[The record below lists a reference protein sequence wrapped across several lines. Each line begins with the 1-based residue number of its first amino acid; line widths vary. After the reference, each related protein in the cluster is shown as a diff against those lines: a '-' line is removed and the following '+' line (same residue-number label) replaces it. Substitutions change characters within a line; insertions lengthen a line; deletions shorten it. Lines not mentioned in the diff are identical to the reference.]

1 MLMHSCCS
9 ILFNM
14 LSGFDLNSKR
24 IQNSFENKFGNLI
37 WKKKRKFFS
46 PSPFLI
52 LAAGP
57 TSPPAGPVGRWP
69 SLPPRQPSPT
79 EPSKRAGPATVAA
92 PAHHHA
98 SNRRRFLLPS
108 LPLTTRPCPSEP
120 PQPPAP
126 HARQPQPPR
135 DVGTSPRSSVSFK
148 REPRPPRAP
157 LLPPRLIFA
166 FAKRT
171 GAKTAARRSA
181 VNRRP
186 PSTWSAVHEPPST
199 SIFLAVSFAVLPS
212 FSPCP

>member
-69 SLPPRQPSPT
+69 FFPLRQPNLAW
-79 EPSKRAGPATVAA
+79 PSKAPAQLSWANAAA
-92 PAHHHA
+92 P
-98 SNRRRFLLPS
+98 SPFS
-108 LPLTTRPCPSEP
+108 QPLT
-120 PQPPAP
+120 A
-126 HARQPQPPR
+126 
-135 DVGTSPRSSVSFK
+135 
-148 REPRPPRAP
+148 
-157 LLPPRLIFA
+157 
-166 FAKRT
+166 
-171 GAKTAARRSA
+171 
-181 VNRRP
+181 
-186 PSTWSAVHEPPST
+186 
-199 SIFLAVSFAVLPS
+199 
-212 FSPCP
+212 